1 MAEAVE
7 RVRESRPP
15 SSVPPAVGFQP
26 RPRAAQAPLSP
37 GRAGPTGSIA
47 RAGDRLDSGQ
57 TTCAELL
64 DEALEAI
71 ARDQDELNAF
81 AEVCGD
87 AAKADA
93 ATLDDEMAA
102 GNIRGPLHGIPI
114 SVKDIIDV
122 AGVPTR
128 AGSAA
133 YCEVPAADAPSV
145 ALLRR
150 AGAVIIGK
158 AATHEFALGVTTP
171 QSRNPH
177 DPRRIP
183 GGSSGGSAIAV
194 AKGMGLGSLGTD
206 TRASIRVPAALSGVV
221 GFKPT
226 YGVVDAGGLVQLSWS
241 MDHVAAMAASV
252 ADAAI
257 LLDVLANQV
266 AANQNLSG
274 FCGAGASGLVVG
286 VPADGCVGADPAV
299 AAAFDSAIG
308 VLGGLVSEVREV
320 KRPCTADFELANSA
334 GLIVSRC
341 EAAAYHRLLGLDRRL
356 YWAETRDQLDAAD
369 GISAADYLDAQRLRA
384 VLAEQMLAAF
394 EGIDV
399 MAMPTCLVAAPLV
412 AEVVAQA
419 ARYLMVL
426 SRNCIVWSLIGFPAV
441 SIPCGLTP
449 QGLPAGLQLVA
460 PPREDSSLV
469 ALGSA
474 FENTVG
480 Q

>member
-1 MAEAVE
+1 
-7 RVRESRPP
+7 
-15 SSVPPAVGFQP
+15 
-26 RPRAAQAPLSP
+26 
-37 GRAGPTGSIA
+37 
-47 RAGDRLDSGQ
+47 
-57 TTCAELL
+57 
-64 DEALEAI
+64 
-71 ARDQDELNAF
+71 
-81 AEVCGD
+81 
-87 AAKADA
+87 
-93 ATLDDEMAA
+93 
-102 GNIRGPLHGIPI
+102 
-114 SVKDIIDV
+114 
-122 AGVPTR
+122 
-128 AGSAA
+128 
-133 YCEVPAADAPSV
+133 
-145 ALLRR
+145 
-150 AGAVIIGK
+150 
-158 AATHEFALGVTTP
+158 
-171 QSRNPH
+171 
-177 DPRRIP
+177 
-183 GGSSGGSAIAV
+183 
-194 AKGMGLGSLGTD
+194 
-206 TRASIRVPAALSGVV
+206 
-221 GFKPT
+221 
-226 YGVVDAGGLVQLSWS
+226 
-241 MDHVAAMAASV
+241 
-252 ADAAI
+252 
-257 LLDVLANQV
+257 
-266 AANQNLSG
+266 
-274 FCGAGASGLVVG
+274 
-286 VPADGCVGADPAV
+286 
-299 AAAFDSAIG
+299 